1 MAFKDAL
8 KRLREKKGLS
18 QEELAKETGLS
29 KSAISMYETGNRE
42 PKKLETLELLADYFN
57 VDMNTLTDK
66 NKEAIPVFDD
76 PDIRLIARKS
86 LNNDP
91 KKIKKL
97 RRVIEAILSDDEDD
111 D

>member
-66 NKEAIPVFDD
+66 NKEAI
-76 PDIRLIARKS
+76 RKS